1 MAPHGTNPT
10 KTQNRSAILAD
21 RFIVCHRLDKR
32 AAKAYNKFTMNE
44 FTVKPVAYIRSD
56 FKEKFGI
63 PRQSGRAPSLTA
75 EIVFT
80 DEYRH
85 PDALRGIEDFSHLW
99 LIFDFSKAH
108 REEFSPTVRPPRLG
122 GNTRV
127 GVFASRS
134 PFRPNPIGL
143 SCVKLLRV
151 EERKSEGLVLIVSGA
166 DLLDGTPVLDIKP
179 YLPFADCIINAKG
192 GYASE
197 HEHDKLQVLF
207 PESLLAV
214 IAEEKRQGLI
224 ECLADDPRPSYQ
236 DDAERIYGMRF
247 GEYEIKFTVQ
257 NGVLTVTD
265 AYPLKILDK
274 PTEK

>member
-1 MAPHGTNPT
+1 MAPRGTNPT

-75 EIVFT
+75 EIIFT

-108 REEFSPTVRPPRLG
+108 REEFPPPSVRPDLAA
-122 GNTRV
+122 TRV
-127 GVFASRS
+127 WAFSRVVPPSVPTPSGFRAS
-134 PFRPNPIGL
+134 
-143 SCVKLLRV
+143 SCC
-151 EERKSEGLVLIVSGA
+151 A
-166 DLLDGTPVLDIKP
+166 
-179 YLPFADCIINAKG
+179 
-192 GYASE
+192 
-197 HEHDKLQVLF
+197 
-207 PESLLAV
+207 
-214 IAEEKRQGLI
+214 
-224 ECLADDPRPSYQ
+224 
-236 DDAERIYGMRF
+236 
-247 GEYEIKFTVQ
+247 
-257 NGVLTVTD
+257 
-265 AYPLKILDK
+265 
-274 PTEK
+274 